1 MKFPVFVKYP
11 AITSAALLTTLMC
24 FLSMQLLISG
34 RLVQRS
40 TSKPPALAAP
50 LIPRFKDPE
59 THEARAE
66 PKRMM
71 PAEPPPTPQ
80 NSPIELNKTNMV
92 VKSPLPTFGSTAK
105 ILRDD
110 TMTLQLQPPI
120 QDLVPLYVVQPTYP
134 FMAVMK
140 DIEGFVV
147 VHFGVR
153 DNGTVINPV
162 VVKSEPGT
170 LFDDAA
176 LSAVSKFRFRPRIA
190 GGDPVAVQDVQLKFV
205 FKLHGDGTGP
215 PGGTFVQQLLPGT
228 RSYDH

>member
-1 MKFPVFVKYP
+1 MKFPLFVKYP
-11 AITSAALLTTLMC
+11 AITSAALLTTLLC
-24 FLSMQLLISG
+24 FLSMELLISG
-34 RLVQRS
+34 RLMQSS
-40 TSKPPALAAP
+40 TNKPPSLAAP
-50 LIPRFKDPE
+50 LIPRFQKPE
-59 THEARAE
+59 TREVRAE
-66 PKRMM
+66 PSRII
-71 PAEPPPTPQ
+71 PAEPPPTPRD
-80 NSPIELNKTNMV
+80 SPIDLDRISMI

-110 TMTLQLQPPI
+110 AMDFRLQPPI
-120 QDLVPLYVVQPTYP
+120 QDMVPLYVVQPAYP
-134 FMAVMK
+134 FTAVMK

-190 GGDPVAVQDVQLKFV
+190 GGDPVAVTDVELKFV
-205 FKLHGDGTGP
+205 FRLHGEGASTSV
-215 PGGTFVQQLLPGT
+215 GTFLPRAT
-228 RSYDH
+228 LPDRLQP